1 MRDVRPN
8 FLLHLELPAED
19 LLVSESG
26 LMDVFQKNDIESRCR
41 VELTRVRD
49 QQGLEGQRSRRGTGL
64 KGPSRP
70 DLCDFCLSYR

>member
-26 LMDVFQKNDIESRCR
+26 LMDVF
-41 VELTRVRD
+41 
-49 QQGLEGQRSRRGTGL
+49 
-64 KGPSRP
+64 
-70 DLCDFCLSYR
+70 